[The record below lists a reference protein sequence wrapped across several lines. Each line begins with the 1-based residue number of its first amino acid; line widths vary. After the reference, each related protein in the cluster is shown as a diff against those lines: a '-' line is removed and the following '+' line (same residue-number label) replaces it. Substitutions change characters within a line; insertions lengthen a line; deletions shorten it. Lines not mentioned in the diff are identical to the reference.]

1 MTQIDAEALLKQW
14 RKEYPFPGDLIWGG
28 YIELGG
34 SPSDGFRFGQCN
46 YQKYMSPTTHQWTPR
61 STVYLD
67 TGMAKA
73 PRFFQ
78 ESVLWHELAH
88 ANAYNEDMVNDD
100 HNAHF
105 REYRKRKTAY
115 WLGDM
120 FFKLIG
126 WIWCH

>member
-1 MTQIDAEALLKQW
+1 MAVIDADALLKQW
-14 RKEYPFPGDLIWGG
+14 RQEYPFPGDLIWGG

-34 SPSDGFRFGQCN
+34 SPNDGYRFGQCN

-73 PRFFQ
+73 PKFFQ
-78 ESVLWHELAH
+78 ESVLWHELCH
-88 ANAYNEDMVNDD
+88 ANAYNEDMVNDG

-126 WIWCH
+126 FIWCH

>member
-88 ANAYNEDMVNDD
+88 ARAYNEDMINNDHD
-100 HNAHF
+100 SVWAS
-105 REYRKRKTAY
+105 YRKQKPKY
-115 WLGDM
+115 WIGDIV
-120 FFKLIG
+120 FKLIG
-126 WIWCH
+126 WIWCR